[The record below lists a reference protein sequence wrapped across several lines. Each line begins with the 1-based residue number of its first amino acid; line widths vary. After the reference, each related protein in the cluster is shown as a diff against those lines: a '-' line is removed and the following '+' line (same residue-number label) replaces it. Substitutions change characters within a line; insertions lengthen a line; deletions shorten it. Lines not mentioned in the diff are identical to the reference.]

1 MVSSQSIQRR
11 ALLQSAVALPL
22 AAFLPAC
29 SSAQSAASSISSTV
43 KSAVT
48 GGATNMLSETF
59 TMNDGRRIP
68 KIGLGVWGID
78 NDKSAETVRQAVAAG
93 YRHID
98 TAQAYRNEAGVGEGV
113 RTCGVAREQIFVTT
127 KVAAEAKSYEA
138 AASSIDESLKRA
150 GLQYFD
156 LMIIHSPQPW
166 AEWRSEKKYYDEN
179 RAVWR
184 ALEDAQAAGKLRSI
198 GVSNFLRPDLEN
210 IFKEAKVRPAV
221 NQVLAHIGNTPFEL
235 AEFCSKENILVQAYS
250 PLAHGEVLKN
260 PDIAAMAAKYKATP
274 AQLCIRYVLQ
284 LGMVALPKTMRPE
297 RMKENAAVDFTIS
310 DADMQTLRALR
321 AADYGEFTHFP
332 VFSGK

>member
-1 MVSSQSIQRR
+1 MGSSRGIQRR
-11 ALLQSAVALPL
+11 ALLQGAAALPL
-22 AAFLPAC
+22 AAVLPAC
-29 SSAQSAASSISSTV
+29 SSAPSSAAGV
-43 KSAVT
+43 KGSAMKVL
-48 GGATNMLSETF
+48 GETYA
-59 TMNDGRRIP
+59 MNDGRRIP

-78 NDKSAETVRQAVAAG
+78 NDKTAEAVRQAVAAG

-113 RTCGVAREQIFVTT
+113 RTCGVAREEVFVTT

-138 AASSIDESLKRA
+138 AARSIDESLARA
-150 GLQYFD
+150 GLEYFD

-166 AEWRSEKKYYDEN
+166 AEWRGAKKYHEEN

-184 ALEDAQAAGKLRSI
+184 ALEDARAAGKLRSI
-198 GVSNFLRPDLEN
+198 GVSNFLEDDLKN
-210 IFKEAKVRPAV
+210 VLASARVRPAV
-221 NQVLAHIGNTPFEL
+221 NQVLAHIGNTPFAL
-235 AEFCSKENILVQAYS
+235 AEYCRRENILVQAYS

-260 PDIAAMAAKYKATP
+260 PSIVAMAEKYGATA

-297 RMKENAAVDFTIS
+297 RMRENAAVDFTIAE
-310 DADMQTLRALR
+310 ADMQALRALR

>member
-1 MVSSQSIQRR
+1 MQTRKPSHPDTRRR
-11 ALLQSAVALPL
+11 ALLKGAAAWPL
-22 AAFLPAC
+22 AAALPAC
-29 SSAQSAASSISSTV
+29 STASSTASSR
-43 KSAVT
+43 K
-48 GGATNMLSETF
+48 GASMLKETY

-68 KIGLGVWGID
+68 RIGLGVWGID
-78 NDKSAETVRQAVAAG
+78 NDKAAEAVRQAVAAG

-113 RTCGVAREQIFVTT
+113 RSCGVARAEMFVTT

-138 AASSIDESLKRA
+138 AARSIDESLARA
-150 GLQYFD
+150 GLDYFD

-166 AEWRSEKKYYDEN
+166 AEWRGENKYYAEN

-198 GVSNFLRPDLEN
+198 GVSNFQQADLEN
-210 IFKEAKVRPAV
+210 IFKEARVRPAV

-235 AEFCSKENILVQAYS
+235 AEFCRKEGILVQAYS

-260 PDIAAMAAKYKATP
+260 PAIATMAEKYHATA

-284 LGMVALPKTMRPE
+284 LGMVALPKTTRPE
-297 RMKENAAVDFTIS
+297 RMRENAAVDFTIA
-310 DADMQTLRALR
+310 DADMQSLRALR
-321 AADYGEFTHFP
+321 AADYGEFAHFP

>member
-1 MVSSQSIQRR
+1 MTSSQGIQRR
-11 ALLQSAVALPL
+11 ALLQGAAALPL
-22 AAFLPAC
+22 AALLPAC
-29 SSAQSAASSISSTV
+29 RATSSTKSAAQ
-43 KSAVT
+43 
-48 GGATNMLSETF
+48 GAGMTMLSETF

-78 NDKSAETVRQAVAAG
+78 NDKAAEAVRQAVAAG

-138 AASSIDESLKRA
+138 AARSIDESLQRA
-150 GLQYFD
+150 GLDYFD

-166 AEWRSEKKYYDEN
+166 AEWRGDKKYYEEN

-184 ALEDAQAAGKLRSI
+184 ALEDAQKAGKLRSI
-198 GVSNFLRPDLEN
+198 GVSNFLQPDLESLL
-210 IFKEAKVRPAV
+210 KTVQVRPAV

-235 AEFCSKENILVQAYS
+235 AEYCRKENILVQAYS
-250 PLAHGEVLKN
+250 PLAHGEVLKY
-260 PDIAAMAAKYKATP
+260 PDIAAMAQKYQATP

-284 LGMVALPKTMRPE
+284 LGMVALPKTSRPE
-297 RMKENAAVDFTIS
+297 RMKENATVDFTIS
-310 DADMQTLRALR
+310 EADMQALRALR